1 MLGILCA
8 RALLSTLLFS
18 DQVLLPEA
26 LLVLCLFLGVLRR
39 LTRLLSSG
47 PFFLGALLGPL
58 LLPGSALRLR
68 GQRGPLRLQTPFVS
82 QQVLCLLGSFLL
94 GCLFLFKALCAL
106 LGRLLLLELFLLCGV
121 SLPTC
126 SGASLMPCP
135 ICMPLLLD
143 R

>member
-18 DQVLLPEA
+18 DQVLLLEA

-39 LTRLLSSG
+39 LTCLLSSG